1 MSLRQKPDLSTLHL
15 GWKAAALEALQI
27 ESQGLVQLI
36 AAMDGPLG
44 EAVSQAVEVIRT
56 ATGRVVLSG
65 MGKSGHSARKIAATL
80 SSTGT
85 PAQFVHPA
93 DASHGDLG
101 MITRD
106 DVVVIVS
113 ASGESVELQD
123 IINHARRFGVTLI
136 AITAKQDSSL
146 AAEADIALVLPAVA
160 EACPIGLAP
169 TTTTLLQQA
178 LGDALAIAL
187 LKDKGF
193 SAVDFRSFHPGGK
206 LGAQLKQVK
215 QVMHTAERLPLGGLA
230 TPMDEAIVIMTRCS
244 FGCLGVV
251 GDDDRLAGI
260 ITDGDLRR
268 HMGGGLLA
276 KTAADI
282 MTTNPKTVMPTALVS
297 EALEVLNSAKITSLF
312 VIDDRKRPIG
322 LIHIHDL
329 LRIGAA

>member
-1 MSLRQKPDLSTLHL
+1 MSLRHKPDLHDLRL
-15 GWKAAALEALQI
+15 GWKAAALEALHI
-27 ESQGLVQLI
+27 ESQGIVRLI

-44 EAVSQAVEVIRT
+44 EAVSQAVEVIR
-56 ATGRVVLSG
+56 AAKGRVILSG

-123 IINHARRFGVTLI
+123 IINHARRFGVTLM
-136 AITAKQDSSL
+136 ALTAGQESSL
-146 AAEADIALVLPAVA
+146 ATEADIALILPAVA
-160 EACPIGLAP
+160 EACPNGLAP
-169 TTTTLLQQA
+169 TSTTLLQQA

-206 LGAQLKQVK
+206 LGAQLKQVG
-215 QVMHTAERLPLGGLA
+215 QVMHTAVRLPLGRFS

-244 FGCLGVV
+244 FGCLGVI
-251 GDDDRLAGI
+251 GDDDKLAGI

-268 HMGGGLLA
+268 HMGKSLLA
-276 KTAADI
+276 MTAADI
-282 MTTNPKTVMPTALVS
+282 MTANPKTVTPTALVS

-312 VIDDRKRPIG
+312 VIDDQKRPIG

-329 LRIGAA
+329 LRVGAA